1 MVFNNI
7 SSNINKSIIIKNF
20 LVTFFSYKNFFSIYL
35 FTFTMG

>member
-7 SSNINKSIIIKNF
+7 SSNINKFIIVKNF
-20 LVTFFSYKNFFSIYL
+20 LVTFFGNKNFFSVYL